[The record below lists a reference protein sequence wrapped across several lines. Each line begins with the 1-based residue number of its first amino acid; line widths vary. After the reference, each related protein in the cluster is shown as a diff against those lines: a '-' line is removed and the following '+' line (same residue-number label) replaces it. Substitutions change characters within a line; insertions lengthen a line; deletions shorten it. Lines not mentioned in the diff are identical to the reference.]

1 LNRAPSPPGHLIA
14 GHVPEYAADRLGTMT
29 RFAREY
35 GDVVRLR
42 LGPVRGFQISHP
54 DLIEEVLVKQ
64 HHAFRRVITL
74 RLSRRTF
81 GRSMLIES
89 GPPHIR
95 RRRLAQPA
103 FHRRRIAG
111 YVTAMTEA
119 ADRRLGH
126 WSDGA
131 VLDMHAEMSRLTLD
145 VVGRT
150 LFAADVEDDAD
161 DIGAVLDVV
170 MRNFTSRMNATIPL
184 PDGFP
189 SRDNLRLRRALARL
203 DAIIARVLAETRAGR
218 GGDHLLAM
226 LAATRDEEH
235 GALSDA
241 EIRDEAVA
249 FFLAGHETTAL
260 TLSWALYLL
269 SQHPDVARQ
278 VEAEVEAVLGDRA
291 PALEDLARLPYV
303 SKVLRETMRL
313 YPPAYAVPRDA
324 AEDVEVGG
332 YRIPARSI
340 VIMPQWVVH
349 RDPRFWDR
357 PEVFDPDRWTPE
369 LESSLPRYAYFPFG
383 GGPHLCIGAQFASA
397 EATIVLA
404 MIAQRFRLRATRA
417 VEPEPLITLRPKG
430 GVPMTISAR
439 NPQTVTVPGRSAG
452 IKESI

>member
-1 LNRAPSPPGHLIA
+1 VNRAPGPPGHLIA

-42 LGPVRGFQISHP
+42 LGPVPGFQISHP
-54 DLIEEVLVKQ
+54 DLIEQVLVKQ
-64 HHAFRRVITL
+64 NHAFRRVMTV

-81 GRSMLIES
+81 GQSMFVES
-89 GPPHIR
+89 GPTHIR

-111 YVTAMTEA
+111 YVESMTDSA
-119 ADRRLGH
+119 TRRLDE
-126 WSDGA
+126 WVDGT
-131 VLDMHAEMSRLTLD
+131 VVDVHAEMARLTLD

-170 MRNFTSRMNATIPL
+170 MHNFTARMNATIPL
-184 PDGFP
+184 PDGVP
-189 SRDNLRLRRALARL
+189 TLPNLRLRRALGRL
-203 DAIIARVLAETRAGR
+203 DAVIGRVLAETRAGR

-226 LAATRDEEH
+226 LAEARDTEH
-235 GALSDA
+235 GALSDR

-260 TLSWALYLL
+260 ALSWALYLL
-269 SQHPDVARQ
+269 SGRPEITAQVEDEVDRVLGGRVPMLDDVAR
-278 VEAEVEAVLGDRA
+278 
-291 PALEDLARLPYV
+291 LECTGR
-303 SKVLRETMRL
+303 VLREAMRL

-324 AEDVEVGG
+324 AAEVEIGG
-332 YRIPARSI
+332 YRIPRRSI

-357 PEVFDPDRWTPE
+357 PEEFDPARWTPE
-369 LESSLPRYAYFPFG
+369 LEATLPRYAYFPFG
-383 GGPHLCIGAQFASA
+383 GGPHLCIGAQFATA

-404 MIAQRFRLRATRA
+404 MIAQRFRLRALRG
-417 VEPEPLITLRPKG
+417 VEPEPLITLRPKDG
-430 GVPMTISAR
+430 IPMMISAR
-439 NPQTVTVPGRSAG
+439 EPQPVTVPGRSTG
-452 IKESI
+452 IKEST